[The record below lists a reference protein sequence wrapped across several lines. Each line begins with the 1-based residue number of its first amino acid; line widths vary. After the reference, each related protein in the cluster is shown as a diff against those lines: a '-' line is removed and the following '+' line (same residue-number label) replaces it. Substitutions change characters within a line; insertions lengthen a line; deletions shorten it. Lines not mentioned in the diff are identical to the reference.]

1 VPPCIR
7 ARPSRTGLP
16 GHVGGRAVVQFSDA
30 GHTDGDD
37 HQTQPTSSRRTF
49 IGSID
54 DEARVSGRHP
64 GRWSTTAEAIRG
76 TAWGAY
82 QAITE
87 YTDHFAP
94 IGEKRNPGAA
104 RAERAITSANVAAVK
119 TRAFDLLAAN

>member
-1 VPPCIR
+1 MTGATRYSP
-7 ARPSRTGLP
+7 APS
-16 GHVGGRAVVQFSDA
+16 
-30 GHTDGDD
+30 
-37 HQTQPTSSRRTF
+37 SSRYPCVAG
-49 IGSID
+49 IS
-54 DEARVSGRHP
+54 P
-64 GRWSTTAEAIRG
+64 TAEAIRG